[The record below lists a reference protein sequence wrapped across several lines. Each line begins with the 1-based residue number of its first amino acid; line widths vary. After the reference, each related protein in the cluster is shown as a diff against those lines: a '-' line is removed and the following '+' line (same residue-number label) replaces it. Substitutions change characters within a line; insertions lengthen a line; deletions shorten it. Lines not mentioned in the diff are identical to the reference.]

1 MVLLGLWRVDGQDL
15 DVQMEWGDWSWKRS
29 ISREMFKSRAS
40 QRKVS
45 SLVVSGV
52 KWPWRREWNGFEMWK
67 LLECQD
73 QASEP
78 FYVGSGESFK
88 ACCCGQPTSSVLR
101 MGFLNLKVSCLLM
114 FITYI
119 SFVLIF
125 THDLLTTN
133 NISDVSY
140 IISFIP
146 HHSPLRVN
154 IFISSLFRQ
163 RNQSPSERP
172 MWIME
177 SGISSRAKLHVSVH
191 PSSLHSITLLSW
203 ITRGLCSDSEIKQ
216 WNQ

>member
-101 MGFLNLKVSCLLM
+101 MGFHEFESIVLADVYYLHFLCSYFHSW
-114 FITYI
+114 FIDHQQHIRCILY
-119 SFVLIF
+119 
-125 THDLLTTN
+125 N
-133 NISDVSY
+133 
-140 IISFIP
+140 FIYS
-146 HHSPLRVN
+146 SP
-154 IFISSLFRQ
+154 Q
-163 RNQSPSERP
+163 PSE
-172 MWIME
+172 
-177 SGISSRAKLHVSVH
+177 S
-191 PSSLHSITLLSW
+191 
-203 ITRGLCSDSEIKQ
+203 
-216 WNQ
+216 